1 LAKAVTLDQRSTL
14 IEDGTMRANSNW
26 NVIVLALLAS
36 PAYGYTDPGSGLMLW
51 QVLGA
56 VLVGLM
62 FHARKVMTSIWPGKR
77 KDRDRDTCAR

>member
-1 LAKAVTLDQRSTL
+1 MNGMSIWNL
-14 IEDGTMRANSNW
+14 IFLVA
-26 NVIVLALLAS
+26 LAL

-62 FHARKVMTSIWPGKR
+62 FHARKVMTSLWTGKR

>member
-1 LAKAVTLDQRSTL
+1 MNRMSIWNLIFLVTL
-14 IEDGTMRANSNW
+14 
-26 NVIVLALLAS
+26 AL

-62 FHARKVMTSIWPGKR
+62 FHARKVMTSLWPGKR

>member
-1 LAKAVTLDQRSTL
+1 MAAKSIRS
-14 IEDGTMRANSNW
+14 
-26 NVIVLALLAS
+26 VILLALLAL

-62 FHARKVMTSIWPGKR
+62 FHARKVMTCLWPGKR
-77 KDRDRDTCAR
+77 KDRDRDTCSR